1 MVGLRH
7 LATRSAPIA
16 VKSEENMSMKAFG
29 CISLMSAPAA
39 KALSPP
45 VSTMHPILSSASR
58 SSIAAAISPNT
69 PNESALSILGRLS
82 VMTPTAPLPSTMM
95 CSNVLMIHPEK
106 LDSRQCA
113 RCGGGLQV
121 GGHAT
126 KGNVA
131 LSRNTAVSATGC
143 AHGDG
148 NSDASAAQIM
158 NMRAAEPSVSRVPA
172 ALKIFPTI
180 DALSQPAPSSFVA
193 LTWVALGSVAAEAT
207 ASAGRWSALS
217 ERSTASGCAAAL
229 VSATPAWSAALGA
242 PCWPSLAVTPAVAG
256 HGDASVANEG
266 APMHAKN

>member
-39 KALSPP
+39 KALSLP
-45 VSTMHPILSSASR
+45 VSTMHPIPSSASR

-82 VMTPTAPLPSTMM
+82 VITPTAPLPSTMM
-95 CSNVLMIHPEK
+95 CSNVLMIHPDK

-126 KGNVA
+126 EGHATEGNVA

-158 NMRAAEPSVSRVPA
+158 NIRAAEPSVSRVPA
-172 ALKIFPTI
+172 AMKIFPTI

-207 ASAGRWSALS
+207 AS
-217 ERSTASGCAAAL
+217 
-229 VSATPAWSAALGA
+229 
-242 PCWPSLAVTPAVAG
+242 
-256 HGDASVANEG
+256 
-266 APMHAKN
+266 